1 AAWLPRVG
9 GGGMH
14 KRVHPTFKRQR
25 FATHLLEMGYD
36 IRAVQA
42 FPGHE
47 RLETTIIYPHV
58 MQKGVAGTQSPLDVL
73 DELRPEEVEAA
84 VEATRRLERA
94 GQPHQSEPAFA

>member
-1 AAWLPRVG
+1 
-9 GGGMH
+9 
-14 KRVHPTFKRQR
+14 
-25 FATHLLEMGYD
+25 MG
-36 IRAVQA
+36 IRSAGLRTA
-42 FPGHE
+42 YGA
-47 RLETTIIYPHV
+47 RAMIYTHV